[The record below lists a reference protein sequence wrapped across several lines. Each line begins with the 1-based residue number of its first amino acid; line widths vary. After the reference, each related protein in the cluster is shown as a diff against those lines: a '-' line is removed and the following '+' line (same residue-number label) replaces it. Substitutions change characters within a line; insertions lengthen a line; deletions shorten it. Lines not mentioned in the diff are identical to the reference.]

1 MTDPKISKIIGL
13 MSGTSLDGI
22 DVSLVK
28 TNGVRL
34 KRTKYFNIFKYDK
47 IILSQLEKTVNE
59 KILIKT

>member
-1 MTDPKISKIIGL
+1 MTDSRKFLKIIGL

-34 KRTKYFNIFKYDK
+34 KEQNTSIYLNM
-47 IILSQLEKTVNE
+47 TNN
-59 KILIKT
+59 LISIRKNC